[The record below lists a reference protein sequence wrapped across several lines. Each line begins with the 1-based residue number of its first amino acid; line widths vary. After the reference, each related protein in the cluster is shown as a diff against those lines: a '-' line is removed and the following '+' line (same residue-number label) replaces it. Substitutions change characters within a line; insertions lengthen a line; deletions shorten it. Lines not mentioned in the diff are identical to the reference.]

1 MCLFTS
7 FIKIMKI
14 GWRLCLL
21 IRSVLLIIIKMVWCK
36 KILFTH
42 QYFVSHNW
50 VLSRK
55 FALVLIIS
63 ATTKSY
69 LTLLYIAAILWRM
82 KCKKI
87 SHSVT
92 LQMAEKLLWPL
103 RALWRWNMIMEM
115 HKCTMHAHSDHK
127 QLSLLQSPRFKKATV
142 IHQLIRGSQ
151 TYFAIV
157 KFLWTSIVLCNME
170 LKTICEY

>member
-1 MCLFTS
+1 M
-7 FIKIMKI
+7 
-14 GWRLCLL
+14 L
-21 IRSVLLIIIKMVWCK
+21 INIKMVRWK

-42 QYFVSHNW
+42 QNFVSHNR

-63 ATTKSY
+63 ATTKSS

-115 HKCTMHAHSDHK
+115 HKCTVHAHSDHK
-127 QLSLLQSPRFKKATV
+127 QLSLLQSPWFKKATV

-157 KFLWTSIVLCNME
+157 KYLWTLMVLYGVENDLWILRSISENLSSSSSSSSNME
-170 LKTICEY
+170 IRC